1 MVTEKFRR
9 QLRQESE
16 KWWSE
21 GLIDAAL
28 YDRLSERYQLQ
39 TLEKDASNRFVTIL
53 MGLGGILLGLAV
65 ITFVAANWQAWSRGF
80 RVTLLLSLF
89 VGVNAAGFYLW
100 RSPTPGI
107 SQKSASQKPGYQKP
121 GYQKLGHGLLLL
133 GALILGANLALMS
146 QMFHESGD
154 FYELLLVWGL
164 GVAMMAHGLRLV
176 SLGILSLILIGLGYW
191 LGWLDWTSGQASF
204 PLQLLV
210 MHMPL
215 AIALIFIPLAHWSR
229 SRVLFGLSALLI
241 ATALVLNFMPLIS
254 WGASASGWLM
264 TIAFTLPSA
273 LLWSYPSRWRLTR
286 SPRSLPPTFQPD
298 SFSPIARKLAIAS
311 LSFSL
316 YLFSFRGGWQDFMG
330 VSNAARSALN
340 WQPMV
345 DALLFS
351 LVAGLGWLELLQE
364 KRRSRFQEKFLNSG
378 IIAAI
383 LGLMAGVFIL
393 HFEVHPIAPVAILIF
408 NILLFLL
415 AIGLIRD
422 GLALSDRQSFWV
434 GMSLLVLGI
443 LSRMLEYDTGLL
455 LKSVAFALCGVG
467 VILSGLWFERKIVT
481 RSPH

>member
-28 YDRLSERYQLQ
+28 YDRLSDRYQLQ
-39 TLEKDASNRFVTIL
+39 SLEKDASNRFITIL

-65 ITFVAANWQAWSRGF
+65 LTFVAANWQAWSRGF
-80 RVTLLLSLF
+80 KMTLLLSLLI
-89 VGVNAAGFYLW
+89 GINAAGFYLW
-100 RSPTPGI
+100 RSPSFKN
-107 SQKSASQKPGYQKP
+107 SQKTSYQR
-121 GYQKLGHGLLLL
+121 LGQGLLLL
-133 GALILGANLALMS
+133 GALTLGANLALMS
-146 QMFHESGD
+146 QMFHKSGT

-176 SLGILSLILIGLGYW
+176 SLSILSLILISMGYGLSCLSW
-191 LGWLDWTSGQASF
+191 VSGQASL

-215 AIALIFIPLAHWSR
+215 AISLIFIPLAHWSR
-229 SRVLFGLSALLI
+229 SRVLFGFSAILI
-241 ATALVLNFMPLIS
+241 AAALILNLVPLS
-254 WGASASGWLM
+254 LQDAPASGWIM
-264 TIAFTLPSA
+264 AIAFTLPPA
-273 LLWSYPSRWRLTR
+273 MLWSYTSKLWQFSR
-286 SPRSLPPTFQPD
+286 SPRLALTPQPD
-298 SFSPIARKLAIAS
+298 AFSPIARKLSIAF

-316 YLFSFRGGWQDFMG
+316 YLFSFAGGWQGSTFASSSG
-330 VSNAARSALN
+330 ALVN
-340 WQPMV
+340 WQPLI
-345 DALLFS
+345 DALL
-351 LVAGLGWLELLQE
+351 LGIVTGLGWLELLQE
-364 KRRSRFQEKFLNSG
+364 KRRSRFQEKFLNSSVM
-378 IIAAI
+378 AAM

-393 HFEVHPIAPVAILIF
+393 HFEIHSIANLATFIF

-467 VILSGLWFERKIVT
+467 VILSGLWFERKIRV
-481 RSPH
+481 RSQN

>member
-28 YDRLSERYQLQ
+28 YDRLSDRYQLQ
-39 TLEKDASNRFVTIL
+39 SLEKDASNRFIIIL

-65 ITFVAANWQAWSRGF
+65 LTFVAANWQAWSRGF
-80 RVTLLLSLF
+80 KMTLLLSLLI
-89 VGVNAAGFYLW
+89 GVNAAGFYLW
-100 RSPTPGI
+100 RSPSLKN
-107 SQKSASQKPGYQKP
+107 SQKTSYQR
-121 GYQKLGHGLLLL
+121 LGQGLLLL
-133 GALILGANLALMS
+133 GGLTLGANLALMS
-146 QMFHESGD
+146 QMFHKSGT
-154 FYELLLVWGL
+154 FYELLLIWGL

-176 SLGILSLILIGLGYW
+176 SLSFLSLILISMGYGLSCLNW
-191 LGWLDWTSGQASF
+191 ASGQASL

-215 AIALIFIPLAHWSR
+215 VISLIFIPLAYWSR
-229 SRVLFGLSALLI
+229 SRVLFGFSAILI
-241 ATALVLNFMPLIS
+241 AIALVLNLVPLS
-254 WGASASGWLM
+254 LQDAPASGWIM
-264 TIAFTLPSA
+264 AIAFTLPPA
-273 LLWSYPSRWRLTR
+273 LLWSYTSRLWRFSQ
-286 SPRSLPPTFQPD
+286 SPRLAPTPQPD
-298 SFSPIARKLAIAS
+298 AFSPIARKLSIVS

-316 YLFSFRGGWQDFMG
+316 YLFSFAGGWQGSTFASSSG
-330 VSNAARSALN
+330 ALALN
-340 WQPMV
+340 WQPLI
-345 DALLFS
+345 DALL
-351 LVAGLGWLELLQE
+351 LGIVAGLGWLELFQE
-364 KRRSRFQEKFLNSG
+364 KRRSRFQEKFINSG
-378 IIAAI
+378 IMAAM

-393 HFEVHPIAPVAILIF
+393 HFEVHSIANIATFIF

-422 GLALSDRQSFWV
+422 GLALSDRQLFWV

-467 VILSGLWFERKIVT
+467 VILSGLWFERKIGV
-481 RSPH
+481 RSQN